1 MDDFNIN
8 IIRKEVK
15 HLTVKVKPTG
25 EVILTAP
32 IGTTDDYIQK
42 VINKRTKWIKA
53 KLTFFKRTRKPIKE
67 LVSGENFEYLGRNY
81 RLKVYEST
89 KEYAK
94 LQRGY
99 FELYVKNK
107 NDFKRKK
114 KLIYNWYYEKAALHF
129 FNILLEF
136 NKITKQDIN
145 DFRIRQMKTR
155 WGSCNYHKKFINLN
169 LELIKK
175 SKKSIE
181 YVIFHE
187 LTHLIHPNHSS
198 EFYKYLTLYMPDW
211 KLRKKILEN
220 ID

>member
-1 MDDFNIN
+1 MDNFNIH
-8 IIRKEVK
+8 IIKKEVK
-15 HLTVKVKPTG
+15 NLTVKVKPTG

-32 IGTTDDYIQK
+32 VGTSDEYIQK
-42 VINKRTKWIKA
+42 VIKKRTKWIES
-53 KLTFFKRTRKPIKE
+53 KLSFFKQTRKPIKE

-81 RLKVYEST
+81 RLKIHQSK

-107 NDFKRKK
+107 NDFKRKE
-114 KLIYNWYYEKAALHF
+114 KLIYDWYYEKALLHF
-129 FNILLEF
+129 YNILLEF

-145 DFRIRQMKTR
+145 NFRIRQMRTR
-155 WGSCNYHKKFINLN
+155 WGSCNAHKKFINLN

-187 LTHLIHPNHSS
+187 LTHLIHPNHSP
-198 EFYKYLTLYMPDW
+198 EFYNYLTLYMPDW
-211 KLRKKILEN
+211 RLRKEILEN
-220 ID
+220 FG